1 MAPPRMFRTFKKWF
15 DDSDAQYPLEFNYVR
30 QLIRLLS
37 SVGSWPHNQFGRHR
51 LHLILSIYNLF
62 LIAVAITISSAAAA
76 YIWFYRETISFSAMG
91 HVILCILLET
101 LYLQRMLTG
110 RTKKYGEI
118 VRDLLKEFHL
128 FYFQNRSQYASKM
141 FKQVQ
146 LISKIFTMYVTFH
159 IISGVSLFTFQP
171 WFNNYRNGM
180 FGDDR
185 PANKTFEHSLY
196 FYCFTDQFYTTV
208 NGYWI
213 LFFFNIP
220 TSFHTS
226 SGILTYDLLLSLIV
240 FQILGHLKIMKNDLL
255 RIPSTDDIYSVEEN
269 MRVRDTLKGIIDHH
283 NIIIKFVDKCSDAF
297 SNYLFMFY
305 MLMQLLTIVVT
316 VEVTSFTA
324 DALAKYGPLTLA
336 IYQPLI
342 QISIL
347 FEMISTQS
355 EKLVDAIY
363 EVPWECMDTSNRRT
377 VMFFLLR
384 AQTPVTLKAAKMVP
398 VGVMT
403 MTAVLKTTF
412 SYYMLLN
419 AIAESAEQSQA

>member
-1 MAPPRMFRTFKKWF
+1 MAPPRVFRSLKRWF
-15 DDSDAQYPLEFNYVR
+15 DDSDAKYTLEFNYVR
-30 QLIRLLS
+30 QLTFLLS
-37 SVGSWPHNQFGRHR
+37 CVGSWPHDLFGRDR
-51 LHLILSIYNLF
+51 LHFVLSIYNLF
-62 LIAVAITISSAAAA
+62 LIGVAISISSAAAGFV
-76 YIWFYRETISFSAMG
+76 WNNRETLSFSVMG

-101 LYLQRMLTG
+101 LYLQRLITA

-118 VRDLLKEFHL
+118 VKDLLDQFHL

-141 FKQVQ
+141 YKQIQ
-146 LISKIFTMYVTFH
+146 IISKIFTIYITCHIVT
-159 IISGVSLFTFQP
+159 GVVLFTFMP
-171 WFNNYRNGM
+171 WYNNYKSGM
-180 FGDDR
+180 FGPDR
-185 PANKTFEHSLY
+185 PANKTFEHALY
-196 FYCFTDQFYTTV
+196 FYCFTDKFYTTL

-226 SGILTYDLLLSLIV
+226 SFLTFDLLLCLMV
-240 FQILGHLKIMKNDLL
+240 FQILGHLKIMNHDLSS
-255 RIPSTDDIYSVEEN
+255 IPSTADIYSAEEN
-269 MRVRDTLKGIIDHH
+269 MRVRETLKGIIDHH
-283 NIIIKFVDKCSDAF
+283 KILIKFVDKCSDAF
-297 SNYLFMFY
+297 STYLFMFY

-316 VEVTSFTA
+316 VEVTAFTA
-324 DALAKYGPLTLA
+324 EALAKYAPLTVA

-355 EKLVDAIY
+355 EKLIDAIY
-363 EVPWECMDTSNRRT
+363 DIPWECMDTSNRRS
-377 VMFFLLR
+377 VLFFLLR

-412 SYYMLLN
+412 SYYMILN
-419 AIAESAEQSQA
+419 TIAESAEQ